1 MPRGVQK
8 DQITK
13 KKPKVHSFFVNSAQ
27 FVIDS
32 KYNPLNPIG
41 HGAYGVVCSAT
52 DVTND
57 KNVAIKKIPKAFEDL
72 IDAKRIIREVKLLR
86 HFKHDNVC
94 GLYDLIDPPSMSNFD
109 DVYMVLEYMETDL
122 HKIIYSKNKLSDD
135 HIQYFMYQILR
146 GLKYIHSAK
155 VIHRDL
161 KPSNILLNGNCDLKI
176 CDFGLARGVDDEDIK
191 LTEYVVTRWYRAPEV
206 MCSCREYDQQL
217 DVWSAGC
224 IMAELHGREPLFP
237 GQDYIQQMNLIFEVL
252 GTPSKED
259 MLFITNNKAL
269 EYIKGME
276 SKKKVPLKHL
286 YPNANP
292 IALDLMEKML
302 AFNPNKRITV
312 EEALDHEYFKSLRIK
327 ETEVKC
333 DKPFTFEFEKMK
345 LTEKNLQKCMW
356 DEIAL
361 FRPYINNQKP

>member
-1 MPRGVQK
+1 M
-8 DQITK
+8 I
-13 KKPKVHSFFVNSAQ
+13 
-27 FVIDS
+27 
-32 KYNPLNPIG
+32 
-41 HGAYGVVCSAT
+41 
-52 DVTND
+52 
-57 KNVAIKKIPKAFEDL
+57 
-72 IDAKRIIREVKLLR
+72 
-86 HFKHDNVC
+86 
-94 GLYDLIDPPSMSNFD
+94 
-109 DVYMVLEYMETDL
+109 
-122 HKIIYSKNKLSDD
+122 
-135 HIQYFMYQILR
+135 
-146 GLKYIHSAK
+146 
-155 VIHRDL
+155 
-161 KPSNILLNGNCDLKI
+161 
-176 CDFGLARGVDDEDIK
+176 
-191 LTEYVVTRWYRAPEV
+191 
-206 MCSCREYDQQL
+206 
-217 DVWSAGC
+217 
-224 IMAELHGREPLFP
+224 
-237 GQDYIQQMNLIFEVL
+237 

-333 DKPFTFEFEKMK
+333 DKSFTFEFEKMK